1 LQIRDI
7 EKNCLLIAARYDSN
21 AIYSDAELLIWYE
34 ISAQNASFGCAVET
48 LNLAYLFVYDDM
60 GQINRMDC
68 RTALPRRIGY
78 VRFSVFRMLQCN
90 V

>member
-1 LQIRDI
+1 MRSVRRTRHL
-7 EKNCLLIAARYDSN
+7 
-21 AIYSDAELLIWYE
+21 DAQWR
-34 ISAQNASFGCAVET
+34 